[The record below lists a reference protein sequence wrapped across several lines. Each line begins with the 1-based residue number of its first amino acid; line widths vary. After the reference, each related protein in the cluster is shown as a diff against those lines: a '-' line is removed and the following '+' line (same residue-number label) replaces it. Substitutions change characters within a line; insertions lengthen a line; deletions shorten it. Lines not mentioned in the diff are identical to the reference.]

1 MKQTKQ
7 VRLSMRKELFPYVTK
22 YMDRRIDSY
31 LSLYYEC
38 ELYDMD
44 DLCKD
49 LTELLYNKQ
58 SFSVVA
64 SIVPIS
70 LRSEPIFKQLT
81 LF

>member
-1 MKQTKQ
+1 MKQTRNQ
-7 VRLSMRKELFPYVTK
+7 RILMRKELFPYVTRF
-22 YMDRRIDSY
+22 MDRRIDSY

-49 LTELLYNKQ
+49 LCELLYNSQ
-58 SFSVVA
+58 AYSVVA
-64 SIVPIS
+64 SIEPIS
-70 LRSEPIFKQLT
+70 LQTEPVYKQLT